1 MKNFKQTIM
10 LMLVCA
16 LGFLA
21 SCSDEEDVFYYSFKS
36 IEYTMEEEDGIMK
49 YETPWHVYNSVVNN
63 SSTEMEDIK
72 VSLGNLYRDYYEYY
86 VFKCDYPETFNPTV
100 GYVHV
105 PLPSGLAPDGTVLV
119 SSTMGE
125 YSMEKMITYDTSAG
139 MREYS
144 IPAQKRLI
152 LECSLEIEK
161 QVFTYKATFQRHP
174 RGEDLVVKGKF
185 IHAKPISSMARQT
198 LEDIE

>member
-36 IEYTMEEEDGIMK
+36 IEYTMEGDDGITTYYTPEEIYKTIANYSSEELK
-49 YETPWHVYNSVVNN
+49 YSP
-63 SSTEMEDIK
+63 
-72 VSLGNLYRDYYEYY
+72 GNIYAGHEEYY
-86 VFKCDYPETFNPTV
+86 QFKCATPEGFNPTP
-100 GYVHV
+100 GDVHV

-125 YSMEKMITYDTSAG
+125 YSMEKMVTYDVSAG

-144 IPAQKRLI
+144 VPAQKRLV

-161 QVFTYKATFQRHP
+161 KVFSYVPHR
-174 RGEDLVVKGKF
+174 
-185 IHAKPISSMARQT
+185 
-198 LEDIE
+198 